1 MLLGTGPPGDWGQPG
16 LQETKGSLGFCLW
29 GPEVRLEGRSGL
41 QEETR
46 AREGLDL
53 GWKG

>member
-29 GPEVRLEGRSGL
+29 GPEVWLEGRSDL

-46 AREGLDL
+46 AREDLDL
-53 GWKG
+53 DWKG